1 MRDESIALPSLAVV
15 IVVVLLCC
23 TLATVI
29 SVCFVRSRLPRRY
42 LYCSS
47 CSTHVGLLPLYGECQ
62 VEVRPRP
69 WVEVLGHNVPH
80 NSNHLPILQ
89 ESGTFQRL
97 GMKSVHGTTEPD
109 LAVLEVDQLQTR
121 PMTNPRP
128 LELGDPAALRN
139 KIISPTSA
147 EVFARR
153 DTARSK
159 LSRMSSRRTLQ
170 FKSPVEPV
178 VSPGPEQGRL
188 TVPRQVRRSLSERR
202 ERSSRKQEEDGV
214 TSQEEDERGSGAS
227 SAQTVIRVNRQARKQ
242 PASITIQTDKL
253 HNKTG
258 AARRPTNFDNPA
270 YESASVDD
278 RSTAFLSGPAPPPRI
293 IVTDTVLSP
302 ERKSVITKGRIRL

>member
-1 MRDESIALPSLAVV
+1 MRDDSIDLPSLALV

-23 TLATVI
+23 TVATVI
-29 SVCFVRSRLPRRY
+29 SVCLVRSRLPRRY

-47 CSTHVGLLPLYGECQ
+47 CSTHVGLLPLYGDCQ
-62 VEVRPRP
+62 VEVQPRP

-97 GMKSVHGTTEPD
+97 GMKSAHGTTTKPD

-128 LELGDPAALRN
+128 LEQLDPAALRN
-139 KIISPTSA
+139 NIISPSSA

-170 FKSPVEPV
+170 FKSPVELP
-178 VSPGPEQGRL
+178 VSPGPEQSRL
-188 TVPRQVRRSLSERR
+188 TVPRQVRRSVTERT
-202 ERSSRKQEEDGV
+202 ERSSRKLEEDGV

-227 SAQTVIRVNRQARKQ
+227 SGQTVIRVNRQARLV
-242 PASITIQTDKL
+242 A
-253 HNKTG
+253 
-258 AARRPTNFDNPA
+258 
-270 YESASVDD
+270 
-278 RSTAFLSGPAPPPRI
+278 
-293 IVTDTVLSP
+293 
-302 ERKSVITKGRIRL
+302 